1 MRSGEKLKE
10 ELFED
15 GMNFEKTSHAEIF
28 RMMDEEKVDSDS
40 FANVLNQLAD
50 FSLHSQRGDLI
61 QTLNSFL
68 PSGSV
73 GK

>member
-1 MRSGEKLKE
+1 
-10 ELFED
+10 ED